1 MFSASTQAYSRLVSH
16 VLPVVLAA
24 EEQIHRTSTGEEKQA
39 EEGGQRM
46 RKPKDRH

>member
-1 MFSASTQAYSRLVSH
+1 MFSASTQQYSRLVSH

-24 EEQIHRTSTGEEKQA
+24 QEQIHGTGAGKDEEV
-39 EEGGQRM
+39 EEGGQGM